1 MMSVESRDVIR
12 FGLTASFTRVLR
24 CVEDVSEA
32 EAGQLPNNL
41 SPMIWQLGHLA
52 LSDGG
57 FFRLAGGTSP
67 APDSFKGFFRTGS
80 GGAADYPP
88 LSDVKPVFEAA
99 QRELERLA
107 QSADLAQRVESRNF
121 ATIGEMLVFAAYH
134 RGYHIG
140 KMTTLR
146 ALLGKPRLFG

>member
-1 MMSVESRDVIR
+1 MDSRDVIR

-88 LSDVKPVFEAA
+88 LSDVRPVYEAA

-107 QSADLAQRVESRNF
+107 QSADLAQQVESRNF

>member
-1 MMSVESRDVIR
+1 MIGVDSRDVIR

-107 QSADLAQRVESRNF
+107 QSADFAQQVESRNF

>member
-1 MMSVESRDVIR
+1 MDSRDVIR

-32 EAGQLPNNL
+32 EAGHLPNNL

-107 QSADLAQRVESRNF
+107 QSADLAQRVESRSF

>member
-1 MMSVESRDVIR
+1 MDPRSIVVY
-12 FGLTASFTRVLR
+12 GLTASFTRVQR
-24 CVEDVSEA
+24 CVEDVSDSEA
-32 EAGQLPNNL
+32 VQTPHNL
-41 SPMIWQLGHLA
+41 TPIIWQLGHLA

-57 FFRLAGGTSP
+57 FLRLAGGTSP
-67 APDSFKGFFRTGS
+67 APELFKGFFKTGS
-80 GGAADYPP
+80 GGPAGYPP
-88 LSDVKPVFEAA
+88 LGEVKPVFEAA

-107 QSADLAQRVESRNF
+107 QFANLEQPVESRNC
-121 ATIGEMLVFAAYH
+121 ATIGEMLIFAAYH

>member
-1 MMSVESRDVIR
+1 MDIRDVIR
-12 FGLTASFTRVLR
+12 YGLTASFTRALR
-24 CVEDVSEA
+24 CVDDVSDA
-32 EAGQLPNNL
+32 EARQTPHNL
-41 SPMIWQLGHLA
+41 SPIVWQLGHLA

-67 APDSFKGFFRTGS
+67 APESFKGFFKTGS
-80 GGAADYPP
+80 GGPAEYP
-88 LSDVKPVFEAA
+88 LLAEVRAVFEAA
-99 QRELERLA
+99 QRELERLGQSANLA
-107 QSADLAQRVESRNF
+107 QSVESRNY
-121 ATIGEMLVFAAYH
+121 ATIGEMLIFAAYH

>member
-1 MMSVESRDVIR
+1 MIGVDSRDVIR

-67 APDSFKGFFRTGS
+67 APDLFKGFFRTGS

-99 QRELERLA
+99 QRELEHLA

>member
-1 MMSVESRDVIR
+1 MDSRDVIR

-107 QSADLAQRVESRNF
+107 QSADLAQRVESRSF

>member
-1 MMSVESRDVIR
+1 MSVDSRDVIR

-107 QSADLAQRVESRNF
+107 QSADLAQRVESRSF

>member
-1 MMSVESRDVIR
+1 MSVESRDVIR

-88 LSDVKPVFEAA
+88 LSDVWPVYEAA

-107 QSADLAQRVESRNF
+107 QSADLAQQVESRNF
-121 ATIGEMLVFAAYH
+121 ATIGEMLVFATYH

-146 ALLGKPRLFG
+146 ALLGKVRLFG